1 MWACV
6 QQWHLSCFYLIFAE
20 SFLHVWLH
28 GPWLNNKKAVIVF
41 SWICNEKNP
50 QNSWFHFLW
59 NLFKSMHK
67 SKKII
72 QIKNTTWRNVFNK
85 NEKEWRDY
93 VKDTRLDCW
102 KTIQDDL
109 NSVRKIAPYFKI
121 TGEIRTE
128 AVIELKAASLSEKLS
143 ETIRY

>member
-1 MWACV
+1 MRKIDYMFDCMV
-6 QQWHLSCFYLIFAE
+6 RDLTT
-20 SFLHVWLH
+20 
-28 GPWLNNKKAVIVF
+28 KKAVIVF
-41 SWICNEKNP
+41 FLGFATKKNP

-59 NLFKSMHK
+59 NLFKTMHE

-72 QIKNTTWRNVFNK
+72 QIKNTSWRNVFNK
-85 NEKEWRDY
+85 KRKRMTWLCQRY
-93 VKDTRLDCW
+93 QTRLLD
-102 KTIQDDL
+102 IQDDL

-143 ETIRY
+143 ETMRY